1 MRLPSLDALDVSN
14 RRVLLRVD
22 LNVPLRKGKV
32 SDDTRIRAAIPT
44 IRALLDRG
52 ATVICCSHLGRPKGE
67 RDPALSLAP
76 VAHALA
82 DWLQLKVRLTED
94 PNPAPDDLAGMP
106 SDQIAL
112 LENLRFHPGEEA
124 NDVGFA
130 KELAALADAYVND
143 AFGAVHR
150 AHASVVALAQL
161 LPRAGGLLLKKE
173 VQALNRLLENPDR
186 PFVVILGGAKVSD
199 KIGVIG
205 NLLDHADAIL
215 IGGAMANTFLA
226 AGGLELGASKV
237 ETDRLD
243 EVREIIVATEQA
255 GVDLLLPEDVVV
267 AEAVEEGADTQVVA
281 ASRIPP
287 KMLALDIGPVASQT
301 FAERVKG
308 ASTVFW
314 NGPMGVFEFE
324 PFLQGTRVVA
334 EAVADCDGFTVVGG
348 GDSAAALA
356 ALGLIERVSHLS
368 TGGGASLEFLEGK
381 ELPGLKALAS

>member
-14 RRVLLRVD
+14 RRVLLRLD

-52 ATVICCSHLGRPKGE
+52 AIVICCSHLGRPKGE

-82 DWLQLKVRLTED
+82 DWLQMNVRLTED

-161 LPRAGGLLLKKE
+161 LPRAAGLLLEKE

-243 EVREIIVATEQA
+243 EVREIIVAAEQA

-287 KMLALDIGPVASQT
+287 KLLALDIGPVTSQT

-324 PFLQGTRVVA
+324 PFLQGTRAVA

-356 ALGLIERVSHLS
+356 ALGLTEKVSHLS